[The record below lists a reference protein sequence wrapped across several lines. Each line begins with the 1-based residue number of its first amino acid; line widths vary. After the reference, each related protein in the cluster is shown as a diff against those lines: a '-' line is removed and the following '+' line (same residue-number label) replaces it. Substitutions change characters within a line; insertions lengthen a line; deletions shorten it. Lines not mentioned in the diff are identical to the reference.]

1 MRKAALRVVVPLVE
15 GMKIINIQ
23 TSLSFALP
31 FPPCASCGL
40 NPVKSQR
47 AGDLVVCP
55 LQASPQG
62 TPQGREYG
70 WWIWKAKERCAT
82 GRKSLRSKISWLFLY
97 IYFTSDH
104 SLICSLLTL
113 KAFPVLSVGAYLLA
127 AVLCIW
133 NALSVSFCLKSG
145 ILIWNP
151 LSVPPICAERL
162 GPEALLILRAPFSLL
177 DS

>member
-15 GMKIINIQ
+15 GMKII
-23 TSLSFALP
+23 SRPHSPSPSHFLP
-31 FPPCASCGL
+31 VHSVGWTQSKARG
-40 NPVKSQR
+40 
-47 AGDLVVCP
+47 
-55 LQASPQG
+55 QG
-62 TPQGREYG
+62 TWWYARYRPAPRAHSRAEYG
-70 WWIWKAKERCAT
+70 WWIWKAKERCAA
-82 GRKSLRSKISWLFLY
+82 GRKSLRSKISRLFLY

-127 AVLCIW
+127 AVLFIW

-145 ILIWNP
+145 ILMWNP
-151 LSVPPICAERL
+151 LSVPPIRAERL
-162 GPEALLILRAPFSLL
+162 DPEALLILRAPFSLL